1 MGAFGE
7 LFGFDGRI
15 NRLGYLWRSIMAV
28 VVLMAVAVGG
38 VALIVF
44 VMSPQ
49 GVVGL
54 DVWGERLT
62 TAVLLLALWSGFAL
76 ATRRLR
82 DMGFEPAHIV
92 PVYAALWVVNTV
104 LLEPLAQLRPG
115 DFGLLEGVWGALQL
129 LAAIPL
135 LFWPSHAR
143 PGPMAPGEFARAEP
157 TAYLNWRE
165 SSG

>member
-15 NRLGYLWRSIMAV
+15 NRLGYLWRSIVAV
-28 VVLMAVAVGG
+28 VVLSVLAAGG
-38 VALIVF
+38 VALILF
-44 VMSPQ
+44 VMRPQ

-54 DVWGERLT
+54 DVWGQRLT

-82 DMGFEPAHIV
+82 DMGFEPTHIV

-104 LLEPLAQLRPG
+104 LLEPLAQLHPR
-115 DFGLLEGVWGALQL
+115 DFGLFEAVWGALQL

-143 PGPMAPGEFARAEP
+143 AEPAAAEFARAEP

-165 SSG
+165 GGA